1 MKGGENRRHWQGAA
15 PSKGPLPAQCRA
27 ASAFPVQI
35 GTIPNGV
42 FTIGTRPRYAVPM
55 LSLVALAVAT
65 SVSPNAPA
73 SVGPAVQ
80 ARATAQIISGVR
92 LRLDGQA
99 NADAPAPRD
108 SVIQTNG
115 ESQPAKLIEFQ

>member
-15 PSKGPLPAQCRA
+15 PSKGPLPAQCRT

-35 GTIPNGV
+35 DTIPNGV
-42 FTIGTRPRYAVPM
+42 FTIGTRPLYAVPM

-65 SVSPNAPA
+65 SVSPSAPA

-80 ARATAQIISGVR
+80 ARATVQIISGVR
-92 LRLDGQA
+92 LRLAGHA
-99 NADAPAPRD
+99 NVGAPAPRD
-108 SVIQTNG
+108 SVIQING
-115 ESQPAKLIEFQ
+115 ESQPATLIEFQ